1 MTLPQY
7 GKMTNIAEI
16 VDSAIEILAEVSV
29 ADDVTYQMVAKI
41 ISIWEDDRAQTE
53 RESKVSYINILK
65 KLILSKQNIYN
76 DQ

>member
-53 RESKVSYINILK
+53 RESKVSYFNILK
-65 KLILSKQNIYN
+65 
-76 DQ
+76 